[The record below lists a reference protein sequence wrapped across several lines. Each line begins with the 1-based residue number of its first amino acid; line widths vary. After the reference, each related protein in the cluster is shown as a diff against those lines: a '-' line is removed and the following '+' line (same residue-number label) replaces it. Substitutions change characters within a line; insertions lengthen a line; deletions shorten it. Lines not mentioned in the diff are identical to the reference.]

1 MKNPLK
7 NINSNLLVAL
17 SAVLIS
23 VCALVVSIYEVRIMR
38 SEQRLS
44 AFPYLSISK
53 FYNGR
58 GFGLRVKNSGT
69 GLAFIKSYK
78 IRTGDTYFQNW
89 QEVVDHYAPEGH
101 SINYG
106 IMSTNGLQD
115 EVITPNEEVVLF
127 EVQWN
132 EETRALSRNVD
143 DLEIRVCYA
152 SLLEDYWVVNMDNGR
167 TQLSGPCK
175 PNPKQEFMN

>member
-1 MKNPLK
+1 ML
-7 NINSNLLVAL
+7 IAL

-58 GFGLRVKNSGT
+58 GFGLRIKNSGT
-69 GLAFIKSYK
+69 GLALIKSYK
-78 IRTGDTYFQNW
+78 IHVGESYFKDW

-101 SINYG
+101 SIDYG

-132 EETRALSRNVD
+132 EETRALSKSVD
-143 DLEIRVCYA
+143 GLEIRVCYA
-152 SLLEDYWVVNMDNGR
+152 SLLEDYWVVNLDKGR

>member
-1 MKNPLK
+1 ML
-7 NINSNLLVAL
+7 IAL
-17 SAVLIS
+17 SAVVIS

-53 FYNGR
+53 FYSGK

-69 GLAFIKSYK
+69 GLALIKSYK
-78 IRTGDTYFQNW
+78 IRAGDNYFQSW
-89 QEVVDHYAPEGH
+89 QEVIDHYAPEGH

-115 EVITPNEEVVLF
+115 EVLTPNEEVILF
-127 EVQWN
+127 EVQWT
-132 EETRALSRNVD
+132 EESRALSQEVD

-152 SLLEDYWVVNMDNGR
+152 SLLEDYWVVKSDKGR
-167 TQLSGPCK
+167 IQLSGPCK
-175 PNPKQEFMN
+175 PNLKEEFMN